1 MRKMEMKLTEGKFK
15 NQLQNQLRQSKDV
28 FEIFRSIKDEANETT
43 LVIYLTEDLSGIYD
57 VHSIGFPFATSI
69 SVADLIGRAYL
80 LRSRYFIVVHNHP
93 GGIPKPSETD
103 MKVLKELQ
111 LYAYPLPTLSMLDFI
126 IIGDGN
132 YWSWFD
138 EQDGG
143 NYEQGALSGDQ
154 TGT

>member
-1 MRKMEMKLTEGKFK
+1 MKLTEGEFK
-15 NQLQNQLRQSKDV
+15 NPLQNQLLQSKDV
-28 FEIFRSIKDEANETT
+28 FEIFRSIKDEANETS

-57 VHSIGFPFATSI
+57 VHSTGFPFATSI
-69 SVADLIGRAYL
+69 SVSDLIGRAYL

-93 GGIPKPSETD
+93 GWQFRNPARRD

-111 LYAYPLPTLSMLDFI
+111 LYAYPLPTLSMLDFL

-143 NYEQGALSGDQ
+143 NYEQGALGGDQ
-154 TGT
+154 SGT